1 MSSENDTTT
10 PKELAHDWEM
20 FPEKYA
26 TDASGCFILK
36 KDGTPRKKSG
46 RAKGSKGR
54 GYNYSSTT
62 KARMSAKRSIRNKR
76 KRVEAVES
84 KLQRQKASLKNSK
97 ELLNKLDSKKTN
109 RVTTTDII
117 DNSSK
122 VVKEE
127 VNNGKYEPHWYSL
140 NRLRREYG

>member
-10 PKELAHDWEM
+10 PKESAHDWEL

-36 KDGTPRKKSG
+36 KYGTPLKKSG

-54 GYNYSSTT
+54 GYNYSSAT
-62 KARMSAKRSIRNKR
+62 KARMQAERSVRNKR
-76 KRVEAVES
+76 RRVEAVES

-97 ELLNKLDSKKTN
+97 ELLNKLDNKKVS
-109 RVTTTDII
+109 RVTTTDVI
-117 DNSSK
+117 DDVSP

-127 VNNGKYEPHWYSL
+127 VHNNILFIKFL
-140 NRLRREYG
+140 